1 MECPFCAETIKDEAI
16 VCKHCSRDLRVVRP
30 VIHEVQEI
38 VAEMDRLRRELGRI
52 NARLERIKYPVHYF
66 VAHTI
71 GYVLVPIVLLLTAH
85 ILVTIVFDANP
96 LYLRLA
102 SVIIPIPFGLVL
114 YARQNAGFR
123 GAILLGALT
132 AILAVISMLTVTGFN
147 DNVPIVPGPWIEWRE
162 VIEYSASITLALVT
176 GNIIGFL
183 ILDVLPKTMAQGG
196 KPNALAYSIARLLGQ
211 HVGEEQLRRRARIIQ
226 DLLVTVGPLAGVA
239 ATAAGSVYAGL
250 KGVFGW

>member
-30 VIHEVQEI
+30 VVHEVQKI

-52 NARLERIKYPVHYF
+52 NARLERIRFPVRYLA
-66 VAHTI
+66 AHTI
-71 GYVLVPIVLLLTAH
+71 GYVLVPVALLLAAH
-85 ILVTIVFDANP
+85 ILITIVFDVKAV
-96 LYLRLA
+96 YLRLA
-102 SVIIPIPFGLVL
+102 SVIIPLPFGLVL
-114 YARQNAGFR
+114 YSRQKVGFR
-123 GAILLGALT
+123 GAVLIGALT
-132 AILAVISMLTVTGFN
+132 AILAVMCMLTVTGFN
-147 DNVPIVPGPWIEWRE
+147 DNVAIVPGPWIEWRE
-162 VIEYSASITLALVT
+162 AIEYAASIALAFVT
-176 GNIIGFL
+176 GNIIGLL
-183 ILDVLPKTMAQGG
+183 IFDLLPNTMAQGG

-226 DLLVTVGPLAGVA
+226 DLLVTAGPLAGIV

>member
-30 VIHEVQEI
+30 VVHEVQKI

-52 NARLERIKYPVHYF
+52 NARLERIRFPVRYLA
-66 VAHTI
+66 AHTI
-71 GYVLVPIVLLLTAH
+71 GYVLVPVALLLAAH
-85 ILVTIVFDANP
+85 ILITIVFDVKAV
-96 LYLRLA
+96 YLRLA
-102 SVIIPIPFGLVL
+102 SVIIPLPFGLVL
-114 YARQNAGFR
+114 YSRQKVGFR
-123 GAILLGALT
+123 GAVLIGALT
-132 AILAVISMLTVTGFN
+132 AILAVMCMLTVTGFN
-147 DNVPIVPGPWIEWRE
+147 DNVAIVPGPWIEWRE
-162 VIEYSASITLALVT
+162 VIEYAASIALAFVT
-176 GNIIGFL
+176 GNIIGLL
-183 ILDVLPKTMAQGG
+183 IFDLLPNTMAQGG

-226 DLLVTVGPLAGVA
+226 DLLVTAGPLAGIV